1 MDFNLTETQQLLR
14 NSARSFLEQE
24 CPGTFVRA
32 MEEDE
37 RGFTPEL
44 WEKLAEMGWLGLA
57 FPEAYGGAGQDF
69 LSLTM
74 LLEEMGRFLLPGPFF
89 STVVLAGLPIAEHG
103 TEAQARQFLPKMAD
117 GELLMTL
124 AFTEP
129 SARYDPGGIQ
139 LQASSQGGH
148 YLLEGAKLFVP
159 NANVA
164 DHLLVAA
171 RTQEGTGSEG
181 ITLFIVPSSAQGV
194 GQRLLW
200 TVASDRQSEVAFH
213 NVRVTGDSILGEV
226 HQGWPVLERVLQQ
239 AAVAKCAEMV
249 GQAEAM
255 LGMTVNY
262 ATQRVQFGRP
272 IGSFQAIQHHCAN
285 MAIDLEGA
293 RAITHLAAW
302 RLAQGLPA
310 EREVAYAKGWTS
322 DAVRRIAALAHQC
335 HGAIGFTREYDL
347 QLYSRRAK
355 ANEVAFGDSDY
366 HREKVALAL
375 GI

>member
-1 MDFNLTETQQLLR
+1 MEFNLSETQQLLL

-24 CPGTFVRA
+24 CPSTFVRA

-44 WEKLAEMGWLGLA
+44 WERLAEMGWLGLA

-74 LLEEMGRFLLPGPFF
+74 LLERMGRFLLPGPFF

-103 TEAQARQFLPKMAD
+103 TEPQKRQFLPPMAD

-124 AFTEP
+124 ALTEP

-139 LQASSQGGH
+139 LQASREGDQ
-148 YLLEGAKLFVP
+148 YLLNGAKLFVP

-164 DHLLVAA
+164 DHLVVAA

-181 ITLFIVPSSAQGV
+181 ITLFIVPSNAHGV
-194 GQRLLW
+194 SQRLLW
-200 TVASDRQSEVAFH
+200 TVASDRQSEMTFH
-213 NVRVTGDSILGEV
+213 NVQAPRDGMLGEV
-226 HQGWPVLERVLQQ
+226 HQGWPILERVLQQ

-255 LGMTVNY
+255 LGMTVSY
-262 ATQRVQFGRP
+262 ASQRVQFGHP

-293 RAITHLAAW
+293 RAITSLAAW
-302 RLAQGLPA
+302 RLAQGLHA

-355 ANEVAFGDSDY
+355 ANEVAFGDSDF
-366 HREKVALAL
+366 HRERVALAL